1 MNDRFNTVVGW
12 TLGSAIVALGL
23 SSLSAHMFQAD
34 KHERPETMGYAI
46 PGVVSSSGAA
56 AAVPIETLLAKAD
69 PAKGAQVFQ
78 QCASCHTIA
87 QGAANAIGP
96 NLWGILGDSIAQG
109 RGGYAFSVA
118 LKAHTGKWDF
128 KTLDTWLTSP
138 RAFASGTK
146 MTFAGLDSAE
156 DRANVIAYL
165 NTQGSNLPLPA
176 AAPVAA
182 PAAGGTAPVVTQ
194 AAAGG
199 DAVHGKAIFEQCG
212 VCHTI
217 NPGGANGIGPNLS
230 HIVGDSVGAGRG
242 GFAFTDGV
250 KKIGGKWDEA
260 KLDKWLTNPRA
271 MAPGTMMTFAG
282 LDSAKDRADVIAY
295 LKAN

>member
-109 RGGYAFSVA
+109 RGGYAFSDA

-165 NTQGSNLPLPA
+165 NTQGSPRPWPHPPPA
-176 AAPVAA
+176 ALHPWSRKPPPVAMPSTARRSSSNAACATRSTPAAPTASARISRTSSAIASA
-182 PAAGGTAPVVTQ
+182 PAV
-194 AAAGG
+194 
-199 DAVHGKAIFEQCG
+199 AVS
-212 VCHTI
+212 
-217 NPGGANGIGPNLS
+217 PSP
-230 HIVGDSVGAGRG
+230 
-242 GFAFTDGV
+242 
-250 KKIGGKWDEA
+250 
-260 KLDKWLTNPRA
+260 
-271 MAPGTMMTFAG
+271 MA
-282 LDSAKDRADVIAY
+282 
-295 LKAN
+295 